1 MDLPYGLREES
12 DGTWTVFVVQTGDP
26 AVMND
31 VPMVGLSLEEA
42 VEMVELFNLIDKQSR
57 TTLNDAP

>member
-12 DGTWTVFVVQTGDP
+12 EGTWTVFVVQRGNP
-26 AVMND
+26 ALND

-42 VEMVELFNLIDKQSR
+42 VEMVDLFNLIDKQSR
-57 TTLNDAP
+57 TTPHQ